1 MDRSTILS
9 EFKEREPLLHDFKL
23 KLHILVSELLKEN
36 HKRVHQLT
44 SRLKDEISLKNK
56 IIRKDNKY
64 QNVNSITDLVG
75 LRIITYFEDEVDGI
89 SEIIKREFNID
100 EVNSI
105 DKRKKDFDRFGYS
118 SLHYVISLSDTRLA
132 LTEYKKFKGL
142 KAEIQIRSI
151 LQHAWAEMEHD
162 LGYKNAEGVPAI
174 VKRDF
179 SRISALL
186 ETADIEFINL
196 RSNLEKYKNHI
207 DLMIKNN
214 DDNTPILID
223 NISLNTYIKNSK
235 IVKEIDEKIAK
246 ELNVSLNSSLNY
258 DISLR
263 LVFLGVNNILD
274 LDNLLKEN
282 EGDIIKIAKVFIN
295 KEESSYNGISVFA
308 LPYVLVSKTKNK
320 EEILKFT
327 TKFFG
332 TRHSEY
338 VAQKLIDCY

>member
-9 EFKEREPLLHDFKL
+9 EFREKESLFHDFKL

-44 SRLKDEISLKNK
+44 SRLKDEVSLKDK

-64 QNVNSITDLVG
+64 QDINSITDLVG

-89 SEIIKREFNID
+89 SEIIKREFDID
-100 EVNSI
+100 ELNSV

-118 SLHYVISLSDTRLA
+118 SLHYVVSLSAARLS

-162 LGYKNAEGVPAI
+162 LGYKNSEGIPSV

-179 SRISALL
+179 SRVSALL

-196 RSNLEKYKNHI
+196 RSSLEKYKHHI

-214 DDNTPILID
+214 DDNTPIPID
-223 NISLNTYIKNSK
+223 NISLNTYIKNSD
-235 IVKEIDEKIAK
+235 IVKDIDEKIAK
-246 ELNVSLNSSLNY
+246 ELNISLNSSLNY

-263 LVFLGVNNILD
+263 LVFLGINNILD
-274 LDNLLKEN
+274 LDKLLKEN
-282 EGDIIKIAKVFIN
+282 ENDIIKIAKAFMN
-295 KEESSYNGISVFA
+295 KQESSYRGISVFA
-308 LPYVLVSKTKNK
+308 LPYVLVAKTKDKN
-320 EEILKFT
+320 EILHFT
-327 TKFFG
+327 NKFFG
-332 TRHSEY
+332 AKHSEY